1 MKTYISDFLP
11 LLFCLVMFGVYQ
23 IGYSIEDPFQG
34 SLRLTILCDAIRRD
48 VIGETEERETAF
60 SLDDTWELDNVLE
73 GSTIGG
79 SSSGS
84 RQALPKSL
92 LPKAS
97 AADEANANL
106 LWSAPQIVKENG
118 SWNVVGM
125 VEG

>member
-1 MKTYISDFLP
+1 
-11 LLFCLVMFGVYQ
+11 MFGVYQ

-60 SLDDTWELDNVLE
+60 SLEDTWELEEALE
-73 GSTIGG
+73 GSAIGSG
-79 SSSGS
+79 SSNTAS
-84 RQALPKSL
+84 RASLPK
-92 LPKAS
+92 PIVTKAP
-97 AADEANANL
+97 DEAANL

-118 SWNVVGM
+118 TWNVVGM